1 MRATAM
7 TLLACALV
15 FPACDTN
22 SIDASGSIVTETRD
36 VSSFDEI
43 DASQGIVVRLTVDS
57 SIAASVTVHYDD
69 NLVDHVLTDVNGD
82 TLRLRLDAEV
92 NSRQGADRFV
102 DVVAADVA
110 TINVSNGAVLSG
122 TGVAEHVELTASGGA
137 VVELSNLAVG
147 RLNVDLSG
155 GAVARVTAT
164 DAVEGEASGGAL
176 LTLLGDPPTLDVAT
190 SGGALVTRQ

>member
-110 TINVSNGAVLSG
+110 TINVSNGAVLFG